1 MGLFDTINFAFNN
14 YSSNLAALN
23 SYAFSSGGFSSYAP
37 LFNFNGGG
45 NSYFF
50 GGGSY
55 TPYFFS
61 APKANSYNFSFTPS
75 TKSYSSSGSS
85 FGNLTLKRSATGDLQ
100 RDLVNNACSWIG
112 KVNNDATG
120 NRLFSPN
127 GRSQAWCADFVTYNT
142 KQTFGNK
149 LPSSFGSSSVSGLM
163 NWGKNN
169 NCYIDVASTSN
180 KADFI
185 AQNVKPGDLM
195 IEKRGGKSHTG
206 IVTKVNSDGSFETV
220 EGNTSNKV
228 AKRRYSANSSTLSG
242 FVSLDKYVA

>member
-1 MGLFDTINFAFNN
+1 MGLFDSINFAFSNYCGN
-14 YSSNLAALN
+14 WFAPAAYSS
-23 SYAFSSGGFSSYAP
+23 FSSGFTSYPP
-37 LFNFNGGG
+37 LFNFNSNNYYFGGISN
-45 NSYFF
+45 NSY
-50 GGGSY
+50 
-55 TPYFFS
+55 YF
-61 APKANSYNFSFTPS
+61 APTKTNSYDFSFSTPS
-75 TKSYSSSGSS
+75 YNNYSAKKST
-85 FGNLTLKRSATGDLQ
+85 FGDLTLKRSATGDLQ

-142 KQTFGNK
+142 RKTFGSK

-163 NWGKNN
+163 SWGKNN
-169 NCYIDVASTSN
+169 NCYIDVASASN
-180 KADFI
+180 KADYI

-228 AKRRYSANSSTLSG
+228 ATRKYSANSSTLSG
-242 FVSLDKYVA
+242 FVSLDKYAVA